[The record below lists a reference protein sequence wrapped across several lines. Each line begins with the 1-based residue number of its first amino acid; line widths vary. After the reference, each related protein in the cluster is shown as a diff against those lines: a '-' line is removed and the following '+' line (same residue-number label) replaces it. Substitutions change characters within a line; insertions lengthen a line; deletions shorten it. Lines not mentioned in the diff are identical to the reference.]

1 MKRNDTFRIDR
12 DCTETS
18 SGKFSPHPSMIEM
31 VKLLARIAAQRDYI
45 DYLKSKE

>member
-12 DCTETS
+12 DCTVLPS
-18 SGKFSPHPSMIEM
+18 ANFSPQPSMIEI